1 MKTHSFKPTC
11 SPPHT
16 HLITIYSRDLQST
29 PHILTKDVCP
39 LGEFV
44 STNKCTYY
52 VKHFVEKRFLNKMFY
67 IPLGNRAKQTL
78 GQYYMGLYFKHS
90 FIPKKMAYQEVLK
103 QGFLISNV
111 ENCVSTVNNI
121 KWFWGIICCCYV
133 SNHKFNL
140 KTQRTTWKFSAWATK
155 FRNTFI

>member
-1 MKTHSFKPTC
+1 
-11 SPPHT
+11 
-16 HLITIYSRDLQST
+16 
-29 PHILTKDVCP
+29 
-39 LGEFV
+39 
-44 STNKCTYY
+44 
-52 VKHFVEKRFLNKMFY
+52 MFY

-78 GQYYMGLYFKHS
+78 GQYYMGIYFKYS

-155 FRNTFI
+155 FRNTFIQHYMYHFWAFFIWNILSSHHSSFHLASVELRNFQCCKIAMTSSRQKNAMFTYLI

>member
-1 MKTHSFKPTC
+1 MWEMTEWWILLTTSTSLHLAKLFMAYLSLNWIKNCKNLVCSNNLLHIASFINNFTFSSETEGETTVVSQFTWIFNLSTHSFPK
-11 SPPHT
+11 
-16 HLITIYSRDLQST
+16 
-29 PHILTKDVCP
+29 
-39 LGEFV
+39 
-44 STNKCTYY
+44 
-52 VKHFVEKRFLNKMFY
+52 
-67 IPLGNRAKQTL
+67 
-78 GQYYMGLYFKHS
+78 
-90 FIPKKMAYQEVLK
+90 KKMAYQEVLK

-155 FRNTFI
+155 FTGKHINTACITV